1 MGTALFID
9 GNTIN
14 EKYFDV
20 IINEASGI
28 GDIIISKTYGAFG
41 KENRASM
48 ELVADMVRA
57 FENEFIDTVLV
68 ATFDE
73 HISPILSLLKE
84 KGKRVIVIGS
94 VKDCDRLINESSNY
108 IYIEALLGESL
119 ADLVTPVSSIA
130 GAVLDIISYYKGHGN
145 RPSARELYEA
155 LQRKYKDFDT
165 RNYGY
170 THFET
175 FINNEVKGAYTDY
188 ADNVLYIDA
197 AEDNKE
203 IEGFIYSYIA
213 GKGNKLDDMQELF
226 DALAKEYK
234 GFSTSHY
241 GYNSEYAFILSFPKL
256 AIEGNKGIRLKQTFK
271 LSENVEE

>member
-1 MGTALFID
+1 MGTAIFID

-20 IINEASGI
+20 IINEAAGI

-41 KENRASM
+41 EEKRASM

-68 ATFDE
+68 ATFDD

-119 ADLVTPVSSIA
+119 ADLVTPVTSIA
-130 GAVLDIISYYKGHGN
+130 GAVLDIISYYKGHGS
-145 RPSARELYEA
+145 RPSAKELYEA

-188 ADNVLYIDA
+188 ADNVLYIDV

-203 IEGFIYSYIA
+203 IESFIYSFIA